1 MRYVV
6 AGFCVFAIACA
17 GEGPTAPTPLSPQS
31 GAPTAST
38 SLLRQ
43 NGGGV
48 GLTAASGLDLP
59 FKGSLQATETIEG
72 SLHQLVGTGN
82 GTHLGQFKYAADI
95 TIDPATG
102 EGLGTVTWTAA
113 NGDQIFA
120 STTGEVL
127 GLEFPT
133 LVLAETQIITGGTG
147 RFAGVTGTVV
157 VNRSLDLLTGVTSG
171 TFTGTI
177 DLGH

>member
-1 MRYVV
+1 M
-6 AGFCVFAIACA
+6 AGS
-17 GEGPTAPTPLSPQS
+17 E
-31 GAPTAST
+31 
-38 SLLRQ
+38 
-43 NGGGV
+43 
-48 GLTAASGLDLP
+48 LP
-59 FKGSLQATETIEG
+59 FKGNLHATEAVEG
-72 SLHQLVGTGN
+72 NLHSLSGTGN
-82 GTHLGQFKYAADI
+82 GTQVGQFGYAAAI
-95 TIDPATG
+95 TVDEETG
-102 EGLGTVTWTAA
+102 QGLGTVVWTAA

-127 GLEFPT
+127 GLEFPN
-133 LVLAETQIITGGTG
+133 LVLAETQTITGGTG